1 MAAARGSGRSSGLN
15 SDHGSAVY
23 YCSTAV
29 NNSIAAAADIAV
41 GKDNNTAA
49 DNYTAAAASGNCTAG
64 AAADSYMA
72 ADCSSELGTGLSD
85 TGSEQGRI
93 AGFAQAPV
101 HRQWQPK

>member
-1 MAAARGSGRSSGLN
+1 M
-15 SDHGSAVY
+15 Y
-23 YCSTAV
+23 YCNTAV
-29 NNSIAAAADIAV
+29 NNSTAAAV
-41 GKDNNTAA
+41 GKDNNMAA
-49 DNYTAAAASGNCTAG
+49 DNYIAAAAVDNCTAG

-72 ADCSSELGTGLSD
+72 ADCSSERGPGLSD

>member
-1 MAAARGSGRSSGLN
+1 MAADN
-15 SDHGSAVY
+15 Y
-23 YCSTAV
+23 
-29 NNSIAAAADIAV
+29 IAAAAVD
-41 GKDNNTAA
+41 
-49 DNYTAAAASGNCTAG
+49 NCT

-72 ADCSSELGTGLSD
+72 GNCNSERVPGLSD